1 MKKTYSEPLVKVI
14 DLGSQQIICTSDPT
28 GHSESGGNTGTTTQ
42 ATGGEGMNAGSYRN
56 NLWE

>member
-14 DLGSQQIICTSDPT
+14 DLGSQQIMDVSKPT
-28 GHSESGGNTGTTTQ
+28 GSESGGGTGNPTQGTGTEEV
-42 ATGGEGMNAGSYRN
+42 GAGSYRN